1 MSVEKTAK
9 KIIDD
14 LRKDNNEKVM
24 FYLDKELHEQFKE
37 FCADKKI
44 RMSGVVERLIR
55 NFMSEVKSKK

>member
-1 MSVEKTAK
+1 MSGEKTAK
-9 KIIDD
+9 NIIDE

-44 RMSGVVERLIR
+44 RMSGVVERLIK
-55 NFMSEVKSKK
+55 NFMNEVKNKK